1 MVRSITAHISLD
13 QFEKTA
19 NYLRSV
25 GYEVGVGINPDNGA
39 IRMLVSGKDQG
50 APLMLEAGESS
61 DLDLSPESIH

>member
-25 GYEVGVGINPDNGA
+25 GYTVGVGINPDNGA
-39 IRMLVSGKDQG
+39 IRMLVSGNEQG
-50 APLMLEAGESS
+50 DPLLVEAGQST